1 MSAAR
6 KRVAVVGVGTMG
18 SQAAWRLA
26 ARGAE
31 VVGYDR
37 FAPGHDR
44 SAAGGETRIFR
55 SAHFED
61 SRWVPLLRHADVL
74 WEQLQRETG
83 RELRTLTGCL
93 LMGSTEEQ
101 QMATVLES
109 IAEHGLD
116 HEVLDAETLA
126 KRFPQYRLEDGDAVV
141 LDRRAGVIRP
151 ELTVQTAARRAEQL
165 GAVIHRYNPVREIT
179 PVNGGV
185 EIHTDSGSERFDAVV
200 VTVGPWVNDLLP
212 GLPWDV
218 EIRRL
223 VSAWFVPTTDAW
235 FGEERPAFI
244 RTTPTHCYGLPS
256 PDGISVKLGL
266 SKDLHRPAG
275 DPNALDRTVQPDELE
290 IYSELI
296 GRYMPD
302 LHPDPTRV
310 SVFMEGY
317 TGSSRPLVGP
327 LPGAGNENVILL
339 AGFSGHGFKLSPAFG
354 DIAADL
360 ALEGSSSQPIDF
372 VSTVDRT
379 ES

>member
-1 MSAAR
+1 MPAAR

-61 SRWVPLLRHADVL
+61 SRYVPLLRRADAL
-74 WEQLQRETG
+74 WGQLQRDTG
-83 RELRTLTGCL
+83 REVRRLTGCL
-93 LMGSTEEQ
+93 LMGPTGHH
-101 QMATVLES
+101 QMATVLRS
-109 IAEHGLD
+109 IAEHDLE
-116 HEVLDAETLA
+116 HEVLDAESLA
-126 KRFPQYRLEDGDAVV
+126 KRFPQFRLQDGDAVV
-141 LDRRAGVIRP
+141 LDRRAGFIRP
-151 ELTVQTAARRAEQL
+151 ELTIQTAARRAEEL
-165 GAVIHRYNPVREIT
+165 GARIRRYTTVREIV
-179 PVNGGV
+179 PVANGV
-185 EIHTDSGSERFDAVV
+185 RIRTDAGSEHFDTAVV
-200 VTVGPWVNDLLP
+200 TPGPWVNDLLP
-212 GLPWDV
+212 DLPWKV

-235 FGEERPAFI
+235 FGQERPAFI
-244 RTTPTHCYGLPS
+244 RTAPTHCYGLPS

-266 SKDLHRPAG
+266 SRASHRLAG
-275 DPNALDRTVQPDELE
+275 DPNELDRTVQPGELE
-290 IYSELI
+290 IFTDLI

-302 LHPDPTRV
+302 LNPDPTRL
-310 SVFMEGY
+310 SVYMEGY
-317 TGSSRPLVGP
+317 TESSRPLVGP
-327 LPGAGNENVILL
+327 LPGTEHVILL
-339 AGFSGHGFKLSPAFG
+339 AGFSGHGFKLAPAFG

-360 ALEGSSSQPIDF
+360 ALDGTSVQPVDF
-372 VSTVDRT
+372 LSTVGRT